1 MPGGFA
7 TTWVTVVNVPP
18 GKVVTMTV
26 VNWDG
31 AVRTVEPP
39 ASVVV
44 NVTAVDHVLVGSG
57 TASLPIEVGRSC
69 VGAGSPGDES
79 EGDEGSD

>member
-31 AVRTVEPP
+31 TVRTVEPP

-44 NVTAVDHVLVGSG
+44 NVTAVDHVVDGSG